1 MVTTVDYSGLLTVA
15 EWVGKASVIW
25 AILILALLLAIWVT
39 LLFKK

>member
-1 MVTTVDYSGLLTVA
+1 MSAVDYSGLLTAA

-25 AILILALLLAIWVT
+25 AILVLALLLAIWVT